1 MKAKQ
6 YATKQPMDH
15 WRNQREKS
23 KNTRGR
29 WDTAKAVIAVQSY
42 LRKQENSLISKLRLN
57 LKQLEKIKQTKPKVS
72 TRNHVTIREEI
83 NEIET
88 KKTIANISEAKSWS
102 FETINKIYKPLAK
115 FIRKTMERT
124 QINKIRN

>member
-1 MKAKQ
+1 MGHSKSSNSNIILPQETRKFSDKQAKIIPK
-6 YATKQPMDH
+6 TT
-15 WRNQREKS
+15 RENKTN
-23 KNTRGR
+23 KT
-29 WDTAKAVIAVQSY
+29 Y
-42 LRKQENSLISKLRLN
+42 
-57 LKQLEKIKQTKPKVS
+57 S

-88 KKTIANISEAKSWS
+88 KKTIANISEAKSWA
-102 FETINKIYKPLAK
+102 FETINKIDKPLAK